1 MPEPGAIAPK
11 QRGKC
16 RARGREAGWLFRHPH
31 LNHVGSAALPLST
44 VGGVEPE
51 ARSRDKGEEERVL
64 VGRAPQRV
72 SRARPRRGGARRK
85 GGGAG
90 QGAKGV
96 RPGRRGVPGG
106 AGHIGRERAP
116 AGGQPG
122 VRRERFGEEAEHT
135 LEGRSALG
143 AGLESSGR
151 APGAAPAA
159 AKSHRCPFPGCA
171 KAYYKSSHLKSHLRT
186 HTGERPFACDWPSC
200 DKKFARSDELARHHR
215 THTGEKRFHCPLCSK
230 RFTRSDHLTKHARR
244 HPDFRPELLR
254 RGARSASPSD
264 SLPCSLA
271 GSPVASPSASPGPAG
286 L

>member
-1 MPEPGAIAPK
+1 MALTLVAMRRSDPRCPRTGGPPRPFLCGLARLSFPTPNPSPRPSWVDPGSP
-11 QRGKC
+11 
-16 RARGREAGWLFRHPH
+16 
-31 LNHVGSAALPLST
+31 
-44 VGGVEPE
+44 
-51 ARSRDKGEEERVL
+51 RSR
-64 VGRAPQRV
+64 RAASSP
-72 SRARPRRGGARRK
+72 
-85 GGGAG
+85 
-90 QGAKGV
+90 
-96 RPGRRGVPGG
+96 
-106 AGHIGRERAP
+106 
-116 AGGQPG
+116 
-122 VRRERFGEEAEHT
+122 
-135 LEGRSALG
+135 
-143 AGLESSGR
+143 SSGR

-159 AKSHRCPFPGCA
+159 AKSHRCPFLGCA

-254 RGARSASPSD
+254 RPGARSASPSD